1 MAAATNAP
9 ELLVVEDEWLLAA
22 QLVDLLEEA
31 GLTAEPVPSVEAAL
45 RVVEAGPLRAAILDI
60 NLGQETSFP
69 VARELA
75 RRGIPFVF
83 VTGYADTQ
91 LPDDLEGSLVLS
103 KPIHPTALV
112 AQLRSILSR
121 SVG

>member
-1 MAAATNAP
+1 MVAATNAA

-31 GLTAEPVPSVEAAL
+31 GLAAEPAPSVEAAL
-45 RVVEAGPLRAAILDI
+45 RVLEAAPLRAAILDI

-91 LPDDLEGSLVLS
+91 LPDDLGGAPVLR
-103 KPIHPTALV
+103 KPVHAATLL
-112 AQLRSILSR
+112 AQLGTILGRSDP
-121 SVG
+121 